1 MREWWSKLRI
11 VLRRHRLD
19 EDLKTEVESHLQ
31 MEVEANIDRG
41 MNSQEALEA
50 ARRGFGNRAVIQ
62 ESSREAWLF
71 LWLETALQ
79 DARYGMRLLRRSPG
93 FAFTAVAVIAL
104 GIGATTAGFTL
115 LDHVLLR
122 PLPFPH
128 PEQLVRL
135 FETDLPN
142 GLPRVETS
150 PPNFLDWRAMNKSLS
165 SMGAYAQFS
174 YNLSGRGDPLRLDGA
189 IFTSDVF
196 TVLDVQPI
204 AGRAFGPEDD
214 RDGAPNVVMLS
225 ERLAASQFGTA
236 ESAVGR
242 ILTLDNQAHSVV
254 GVMPSGFAFPSPEA
268 SLWKPVRF
276 SPPLLSLRRNHV
288 FNVIARLRPD
298 VSVEQARSEMDLIA
312 AQLERAYPK
321 DNAGLRVAVVEM
333 RDVMAPQ
340 SRVLVVAVFGAALC
354 LLLIACTNLA
364 NLLLARALV
373 RRQEIAVRVAV
384 GAGHWR
390 LIRQLFTE
398 SLVLAVVGGTF
409 GSLLAVTATP
419 WLARLV
425 PNALPVSTMPEVD
438 LRIFAFA
445 ALLTLVTSVAFGVGP
460 ALRSSGRVDPMALRA
475 RSASGGRTDRLRS
488 TLVVVEVVGTV
499 ALLVG
504 AGLLLKALWRVQAID
519 PGFRPD
525 GVLTLR
531 TWLPTPK
538 YNDAVARR
546 EFYSH
551 VLTEARAL
559 PRVMSAAYTTALPLV
574 FGAGIFPVTVPGI
587 EDDPNS
593 APRVSIR
600 FVTPDF
606 FTALGIPLRR
616 GRFLSD
622 RDDRTAPF
630 VTVISESLATRLWP
644 GQDPIGRTLKV
655 AGFDRTVVGVL
666 GNIAVRGLE
675 RVSEPQTYFP
685 VEQIGPGLAF
695 YAPRD
700 LAVRASGDPMALLPS
715 LRKIIH
721 DADPQL
727 PVSDVRLL
735 EDVVAAQTATRR
747 DQLFVLGTFATIALL
762 LAAIGIHGLLSFI
775 VSARTREIGVRVA
788 LGAARSTILGM
799 FLRQGLV
806 LGIAGVAVAVPLAY
820 LAARGMKALLFSVE
834 PGDPLI
840 YGSAGVLAM
849 VMTLLGALRPAL
861 MAATIDPAMATR
873 TE

>member
-1 MREWWSKLRI
+1 MREWWSKVRI
-11 VLRRHRLD
+11 MLKRPHLD
-19 EDLKTEVESHLQ
+19 EDLRAEVESHLQ
-31 MEVEANIDRG
+31 MEVEANTDRG
-41 MNSQEALEA
+41 MSPQEALDV
-50 ARRGFGNRAVIQ
+50 ARRRFGNRARIQ

-93 FAFTAVAVIAL
+93 FTFTAVAVIAL

-122 PLPFPH
+122 PLPFSH
-128 PEQLVRL
+128 LEQLVRL

-142 GLPRVETS
+142 GVARIETS
-150 PPNFLDWRAMNKSLS
+150 PPNFLDWRAMNKSFT
-165 SMGAYAQFS
+165 SMGAYGPSS
-174 YNLSGRGDPLRLDGA
+174 YNLSGAGDPVRLEGA
-189 IFTSDVF
+189 TFTSEVF
-196 TVLDVQPI
+196 KVFDVQPI
-204 AGRAFGPEDD
+204 VGRAFGPEDD

-225 ERLAASQFGTA
+225 ERLAVSLFGTA
-236 ESAVGR
+236 QAAVGQVVY
-242 ILTLDNQAHSVV
+242 LDNRSHSVV
-254 GVMPSGFAFPSPEA
+254 GVMPSSFAFPSRETAMWTP
-268 SLWKPVRF
+268 LRF
-276 SPPLLSLRRNHV
+276 SPPLLSLRRNHI
-288 FNVIARLRPD
+288 FNVIARLRPS
-298 VSVEQARSEMDLIA
+298 VSVEQGRREMDLIA
-312 AQLERAYPK
+312 MQLAAAYLK
-321 DNAGLRVAVVEM
+321 DNAGLGVAVVEM

-340 SRVLVVAVFGAALC
+340 SRMLVMAVFGAALC

-364 NLLLARALV
+364 NLLLARASV
-373 RRQEIAVRVAV
+373 RRQEIAVRVAI
-384 GAGHWR
+384 GAGNWR
-390 LIRQLFTE
+390 LIRQLLTE
-398 SLVLAVVGGTF
+398 SLVLAAIGGTF

-425 PNALPVSTMPEVD
+425 PNVLPVSTMPEVD
-438 LRIFAFA
+438 LRVFTFA
-445 ALLTLVTSVAFGVGP
+445 ALLTLVTSVGFGVGP
-460 ALRSSGRVDPMALRA
+460 AVRSSRKVDPLALRA
-475 RSASGGRTDRLRS
+475 RSVTGGRADRLRS

-504 AGLLLKALWRVQAID
+504 AGLLLKALWRVQAVD
-519 PGFRPD
+519 PGFRAE

-531 TWLPTPK
+531 TSLPMPK
-538 YNDAVARR
+538 YNDTVARR

-559 PRVMSAAYTTALPLV
+559 PGVMSAAYTTALPLV
-574 FGAGIFPVTVPGI
+574 FGGGIFAATVPGI
-587 EDDPNS
+587 EDDPNT

-606 FTALGIPLRR
+606 FNALGIPLRR
-616 GRFLSD
+616 GRVLSD
-622 RDDRTAPF
+622 RDDGTAPS

-655 AGFDRTVVGVL
+655 ARVDRKVVGVV
-666 GNIAVRGLE
+666 GNIEVRGLE

-685 VEQIGPGLAF
+685 VEQIGPGLTF

-700 LAVRASGDPMALLPS
+700 LAVRASGDAMALLPS

-735 EDVVAAQTATRR
+735 EDVVSAQTAPRR
-747 DQLFVLGTFATIALL
+747 DQLLVLGTFATIALL

-775 VSARTREIGVRVA
+775 VSARTREVGVRVA

-799 FLRQGLV
+799 FLRQGLL
-806 LGIAGVAVAVPLAY
+806 LGIAGVVVAVPLAY
-820 LAARGMKALLFSVE
+820 LAAHGMKAILFGVE

-840 YGSAGVLAM
+840 YGSAGLLAM

-861 MAATIDPAMATR
+861 TAATIDPAIATR